1 MSNFLTIK
9 RAIVII
15 HCNNLIGA
23 AMISIDK
30 KYVVDEHGNP
40 KEVLIQF
47 EDFKKIEELLG
58 LDLDDS
64 AISDL
69 QEARRN
75 REAGKTD
82 AYVNLDSIE

>member
-1 MSNFLTIK
+1 
-9 RAIVII
+9 
-15 HCNNLIGA
+15 
-23 AMISIDK
+23 MISIDK

-40 KEVLIQF
+40 KEVIIQF

-75 REAGKTD
+75 REVGKTD

>member
-1 MSNFLTIK
+1 
-9 RAIVII
+9 
-15 HCNNLIGA
+15 
-23 AMISIDK
+23 MISIDK

-75 REAGKTD
+75 REEGKTD

>member
-1 MSNFLTIK
+1 
-9 RAIVII
+9 
-15 HCNNLIGA
+15 
-23 AMISIDK
+23 MISIDK

-64 AISDL
+64 AISYL

>member
-1 MSNFLTIK
+1 
-9 RAIVII
+9 
-15 HCNNLIGA
+15 
-23 AMISIDK
+23 MISIDK

-69 QEARRN
+69 QEARRH